1 MEEGKPFCP
10 QCSAP
15 QIRVIGAEPPA
26 SAPSP
31 YSEFNERHVST
42 ATTLQPQPIDWV
54 NAALP
59 SAAWAGL
66 VAALIMIVPLGAFG
80 FGMLAGGW
88 LAVVL
93 YRRRVPNALIT
104 PGMGAK
110 LGAASGAIGYGIL
123 VVLLALSLVFL
134 HTGNELRQA
143 LTQAIQQAIARS
155 SDPGAKEAL
164 QALQSPQGVTIVLIF
179 AFILMFCIYLIV
191 ASIGGALSAVLLRP
205 KKSRK

>member
-1 MEEGKPFCP
+1 MGF
-10 QCSAP
+10 
-15 QIRVIGAEPPA
+15 EPPA
-26 SAPSP
+26 PPPVPGPEFYEQTSHAGNGTAAP
-31 YSEFNERHVST
+31 
-42 ATTLQPQPIDWV
+42 LQPQQIDWV

-88 LAVVL
+88 LVVVL

-123 VVLLALSLVFL
+123 IVLLALSLVFL
-134 HTGNELRQA
+134 HTGTDLRQA

-155 SDPGAKEAL
+155 SDPEAKQALEAL
-164 QALQSPQGVTIVLIF
+164 KSPQGMTIVLVF

-191 ASIGGALSAVLLRP
+191 SSIGGALSAVLLRP
-205 KKSRK
+205 QKPRK

>member
-1 MEEGKPFCP
+1 MG
-10 QCSAP
+10 
-15 QIRVIGAEPPA
+15 VEPPA
-26 SAPSP
+26 PPPAAIPEIYEQP
-31 YSEFNERHVST
+31 NHGGQST
-42 ATTLQPQPIDWV
+42 AAPLQTQQIDWV

-93 YRRRVPNALIT
+93 YRRRVPNVLIT

-123 VVLLALSLVFL
+123 IVLLALSLVFL
-134 HTGNELRQA
+134 HTGSELRQA
-143 LTQAIQQAIARS
+143 LMQAIQQAIARS
-155 SDPGAKEAL
+155 SDPEAKQALEAL
-164 QALQSPQGVTIVLIF
+164 KSPQGMTIVLVF

-191 ASIGGALSAVLLRP
+191 SSIGGALSAVLLRP
-205 KKSRK
+205 KKPRK

>member
-1 MEEGKPFCP
+1 M
-10 QCSAP
+10 
-15 QIRVIGAEPPA
+15 IGAEPPA
-26 SAPSP
+26 PVPSP
-31 YSEFNERHVST
+31 YSEFHEQNVST

-164 QALQSPQGVTIVLIF
+164 AALQSPQGITIVLIF

-205 KKSRK
+205 KKPRK